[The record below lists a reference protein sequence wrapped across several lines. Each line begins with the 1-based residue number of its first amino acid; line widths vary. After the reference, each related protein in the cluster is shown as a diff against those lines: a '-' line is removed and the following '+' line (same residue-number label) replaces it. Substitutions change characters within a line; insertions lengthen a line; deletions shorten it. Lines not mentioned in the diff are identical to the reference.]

1 MFNEENINRRSNLK
15 ESDSLSCFMGHCA
28 QQNPNA
34 FKVFY
39 DFLDKNRPSRI
50 LEIGT
55 AMGGFTIFLKITC
68 DELGLNI
75 PIRSYDVYGRHSYE
89 SMIES
94 GIDVRVQDIFTEG
107 YQDVIQDAVDFIQE
121 EGSTL
126 VLCDGGNKISEFNIL
141 SKFIKSGDYIMAHDY
156 ASDDEY
162 FNNHING
169 ILWNWHE
176 IKDSDI
182 QLSVDQHSLKPFMHD
197 EFQDAVWVSKIKE

>member
-1 MFNEENINRRSNLK
+1 MFNEENINRRSNLQ

-39 DFLDKNRPSRI
+39 DFLEKNRPSRI

-75 PIRSYDVYGRHSYE
+75 PIRSYDIHGRQSYE
-89 SMIES
+89 TMIES
-94 GIDVRVQDIFTEG
+94 GIDVRVEDIFTEG
-107 YQDVIQDAVDFIQE
+107 YQDVIQDAVDFIQDD
-121 EGSTL
+121 GPTL
-126 VLCDGGNKISEFNIL
+126 VLCDGGHKISEFNVL

-162 FNNHING
+162 FGSHVNG

-182 QLSVDQHSLKPFMHD
+182 QVAVDQNNLKPFMHD
-197 EFQDAVWVSKIKE
+197 EFQEAVWVCKIKE